1 MSILTTSNNTA
12 FDKSKIAKGDLVRAK
27 YKGWDEA
34 INGIVAKVTD
44 SEIRVLYIGTIRNIT
59 NYFTIKAEEV
69 QAGAWEIS
77 WSHDLTQTETE
88 GENNDA

>member
-12 FDKSKIAKGDLVRAK
+12 FDKSKIAKGDLIRAK
-27 YKGWDEA
+27 YNGWDEA

-44 SEIRVLYIGTIRNIT
+44 SEIRVLYIGTIRNVT

-69 QAGAWEIS
+69 QAGSWEIS